1 MTGKLFLT
9 FLFCAPLIG
18 VNTLFTLSRIKKKNT
33 TIKTEEVDRFTE
45 RFLKSIQNQELINLP
60 IVELDEP
67 DIIDF
72 DESLLEEL

>member
-1 MTGKLFLT
+1 KLFLT